1 MLSVSS
7 GSSLV
12 EVKEFLFESTRGA
25 VEMEGPQE
33 VSCLF
38 EVRSNREDLVDKIFH
53 TDDSVLSE
61 NALDDFV
68 IGKRNSLLVDLS
80 VTSFVHELSDCFKIG
95 VSVGNVRL
103 DKTKHVNGSLVQLD
117 EDSRVDLSKS
127 KKLKNLAY
135 LGGNTVDT
143 SDTDHN
149 SKLSLGL
156 KEEVS
161 VLLRDTSHANKI
173 LLHFTVLSHV
183 LLRRLEHLRLL
194 LTKRFLVRNLCCS
207 TLSSKLSLLLFLR
220 IVSGTLIVFNY
231 LMKSITQT
239 KND

>member
-1 MLSVSS
+1 MVVTRLIKCSVSS

-127 KKLKNLAY
+127 KKLKILRT
-135 LGGNTVDT
+135 LGATPLIPLIRI
-143 SDTDHN
+143 N
-149 SKLSLGL
+149 SKLSLEL

-161 VLLRDTSHANKI
+161 VLLRDTSHAI
-173 LLHFTVLSHV
+173 RSFSIEVLSPYFSAD
-183 LLRRLEHLRLL
+183 LNICA
-194 LTKRFLVRNLCCS
+194 F
-207 TLSSKLSLLLFLR
+207 F
-220 IVSGTLIVFNY
+220 
-231 LMKSITQT
+231 
-239 KND
+239 